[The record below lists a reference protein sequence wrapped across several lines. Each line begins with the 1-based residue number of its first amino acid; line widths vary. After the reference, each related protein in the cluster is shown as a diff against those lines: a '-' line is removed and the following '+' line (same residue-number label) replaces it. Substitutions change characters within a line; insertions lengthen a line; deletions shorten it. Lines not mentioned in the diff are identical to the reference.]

1 MIDKRKI
8 LRVQNDRISEE
19 EDFISIEEIVGLYIN
34 KQLLTRNSI
43 SPSNLKEWAV
53 GYLYSSGLIKW
64 DQSVKIE
71 FSAGDVYVESDLI
84 PSASDYVFQ
93 SSSCTGG
100 MEQLCFKGLTP
111 LHPPFNFRVE
121 ISKLFSIY
129 EKFNAFSNNF
139 KLSGS
144 LHAAGI
150 SDGEQIQFFAED
162 VGRHNAVDKVIGMAF
177 LSRFDLTSSILLTT
191 GRISL
196 EIVKKCIVARI
207 PAIVSRSAPTTFAI
221 DLAKNYNVTLIGF
234 LRGKRCNIYCNFLF
248 KI

>member
-1 MIDKRKI
+1 MIEKRKI
-8 LRVQNDRISEE
+8 LRVQKEKVTEE
-19 EDFISIEEIVGLYIN
+19 EDFVSIEEIIGLYVN

-43 SPSNLKEWAV
+43 SPHKLKEWAV
-53 GYLYSSGLIKW
+53 GYLYSSGLLKW
-64 DQSVKIE
+64 GQSVKIE
-71 FSAGDVYVESDLI
+71 FSSGDVYVESDI
-84 PSASDYVFQ
+84 VHSGSNYAFQ

-100 MEQLCFKGLTP
+100 VEQLCFVGLTP
-111 LHPPFNFRVE
+111 LQPPLNFGVE

-129 EKFNAFSNNF
+129 EKFNGSSNNF

-150 SDGEQIQFFAED
+150 SDGEQIPFFAED

-177 LSRFDLTSSILLTT
+177 LSGFDLTSSILLTT

-221 DLAKNYNVTLIGF
+221 DLAKNYKVSLIGF
-234 LRGKRCNIYCNFLF
+234 LRGNRCNIYCNFLF